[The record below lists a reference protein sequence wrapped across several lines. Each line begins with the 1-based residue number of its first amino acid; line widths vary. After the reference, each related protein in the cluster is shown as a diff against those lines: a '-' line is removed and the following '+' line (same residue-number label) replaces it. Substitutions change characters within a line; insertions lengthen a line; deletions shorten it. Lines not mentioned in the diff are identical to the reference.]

1 MNSGSSKSI
10 FGLIIFALI
19 VGWIYLIFN
28 PSYTI
33 ENNME
38 LNANYYPSIT
48 GESREE

>member
-10 FGLIIFALI
+10 FGLIIFALV

-28 PSYTI
+28 STYTV

-38 LNANYYPSIT
+38 LNANYYPAIT
-48 GESREE
+48 EENLNQ